1 MSIPLFHWIQ
11 VLALCA
17 VALIVGFLW
26 GKRPSS
32 DRNRNTPNNDPG
44 QPSNSPAIEHLNL
57 AFKSG
62 QLGFAESLEL
72 AATYRRKG
80 DLEQA
85 ITIHQSLYGRPGLAW
100 QDMQRAQ
107 FELAK
112 DFFQAGILSRAEDLL
127 ESLIEQKGILQI
139 TTAELLVRLYIQQK
153 DWHKAAN
160 LFINH
165 PQMINGALKW
175 TYAHVLCEQAHLL
188 MSHKPHQAEPFI
200 LMARQHHP
208 DSIRPTLLMM
218 QMAQQQ
224 RRWRDWLNQ
233 VQTFLREHPDRIDL
247 VKDAIISAIEQEPT
261 LKDRM
266 ATLLK
271 SLSQQPQIR
280 LFRAELAMRMQQPQ
294 SAVALLKSVD
304 LNWQTL
310 LLRLRHLVNE
320 LNHDELNQLYQKLLD
335 ADHKRLRYQCGH
347 CGFEALQHHW
357 QCPQCER
364 WETLK
369 PADIQPSQ
377 NLLL

>member
-11 VLALCA
+11 VLALCG
-17 VALIVGFLW
+17 VALMIGFIL
-26 GKRPSS
+26 GKNPALN
-32 DRNRNTPNNDPG
+32 RNRKAPSKAPD
-44 QPSNSPAIEHLNL
+44 QPSNSPALEHLNL

-127 ESLIEQKGILQI
+127 ESLIEQKGVLQL

-153 DWHKAAN
+153 DWHKAVD
-160 LFINH
+160 LFNNH
-165 PQMINGALKW
+165 PQMMNGALKW
-175 TYAHVLCEQAHLL
+175 TYAHVLCEQAQLL
-188 MSHKPHQAEPFI
+188 MSHKSHQAQPLI
-200 LMARQHHP
+200 QMVRQQHP
-208 DSIRPTLLMM
+208 DSIRPALLMM
-218 QMAQQQ
+218 RMAQQQ
-224 RRWRDWLNQ
+224 RRWRDWLSQ
-233 VQTFLREHPDRIDL
+233 LQTFLRKHPDRIDL
-247 VKDAIISAIEQEPT
+247 VKDDIFTAIEQDPT
-261 LKDRM
+261 SKDRI
-266 ATLLK
+266 ATFLK

-280 LFRAELAMRMQQPQ
+280 IFRAELAMSMQQPQ
-294 SAVALLKSVD
+294 DAVALLKSVD
-304 LNWQTL
+304 LNGQTL
-310 LLRLRHLVNE
+310 LLRLRQLVHE
-320 LNHDELNQLYQKLLD
+320 LNHDELNQLYQKLLA

-347 CGFEALQHHW
+347 CGYEALQHHW

-369 PADIQPSQ
+369 PTDVQSSQ